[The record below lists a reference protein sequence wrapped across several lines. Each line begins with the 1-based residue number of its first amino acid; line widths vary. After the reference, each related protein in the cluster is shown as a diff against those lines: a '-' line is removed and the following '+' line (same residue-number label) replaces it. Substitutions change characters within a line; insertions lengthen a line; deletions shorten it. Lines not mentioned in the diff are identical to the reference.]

1 MFGMIK
7 MLPIMLL
14 LAGAGYAYHTT
25 VVSQKDAAIAR
36 LEANAVT
43 LKENATRL
51 ETAFESEKAARE
63 RSEKNLQ
70 VQLQAVG
77 ELTQKNTAMQAEMDD
92 YLSIFKRHDMT
103 RLARAKPGLI
113 EPRINNGTKKVFEA
127 IEQDSQE
134 VENADSTN

>member
-7 MLPIMLL
+7 MLPIVLL

-25 VVSQKDAAIAR
+25 VVSQKDAVIAR

-43 LKENATRL
+43 LKENAMRL
-51 ETAFESEKAARE
+51 ETAFEREQEARE
-63 RSEKNLQ
+63 RSEQNLQ
-70 VQLQAVG
+70 SQLKAVG
-77 ELTQKNTAMQAEMDD
+77 DLTEKNNAMQQEMDG

-113 EPRINNGTKKVFEA
+113 EPRINKGTQAVFRSIEEA
-127 IEQDSQE
+127 SQE
-134 VENADSTN
+134 VENADSQ

>member
-1 MFGMIK
+1 

-43 LKENATRL
+43 LKENAMRL
-51 ETAFESEKAARE
+51 ETAFETEKTARE
-63 RSEKNLQ
+63 RSEQNLQ
-70 VQLQAVG
+70 SQLKAVG
-77 ELTQKNTAMQAEMDD
+77 ELTEKNNAMQQEMDG

-113 EPRINNGTKKVFEA
+113 EPRINKGTQAVFRSIEEA
-127 IEQDSQE
+127 SQE
-134 VENADSTN
+134 VENADSQ

>member
-1 MFGMIK
+1 MLGMIK
-7 MLPIMLL
+7 MLPIVLL

-25 VVSQKDAAIAR
+25 VVSQKDTVIAR
-36 LEANAVT
+36 LETNAVT
-43 LKENATRL
+43 LKENAVRL
-51 ETAFESEKAARE
+51 ETAFEKEKSARE

-77 ELTQKNTAMQAEMDD
+77 ALSEKNNAMQAEMDG

-113 EPRINNGTKKVFEA
+113 EPRINKGTKEVFRS
-127 IEQDSQE
+127 IETASRE
-134 VENADSTN
+134 VQNADSQ